1 MGDSRIF
8 SLNDYTNLS
17 FETTF
22 SQPLILEE
30 QVGMIHAS
38 FSPLDKIKSA
48 RERTFLQK
56 AAKATGIAPNT
67 GFVLRVGEQLP
78 AHYHQDRL
86 GDGINL
92 RFAYVL
98 LSASALTNMVDA
110 WQYVLRDFPT
120 LTSVP
125 VTHPLALAVAQD
137 LIFQSGCIENV
148 EGYRGLLPF
157 TGIAGNYSNST
168 DGKGTVGGNCV
179 VSIPNT
185 RNEVNNPLYQSVLR
199 AYFTQYALFAKA
211 AGITFDDILSRDPL
225 QAYRK
230 AFLSEYSTNIGW
242 FVTMLTSLRSYA
254 RTDGILSPEQVL
266 SWVQVNVL
274 AQTEWTR
281 RKRVGLVAYPDMKT
295 IQYQG
300 RSFAVLRP
308 STSDGFAHQDYVVF
322 ERAHKFAEIVVAIA
336 TDDVDKWEKVLLQ
349 GVILR
354 YLTLPIP
361 LSTSLSHYSQDLRVS
376 SSFTFEEGSPMTA
389 AYTSTFVSR
398 LDSVPGKYVRQYGST
413 DLLPFVLSL
422 ILVPRLSQRKSLEL
436 MQKQLPNIFNA
447 FYNSSS
453 KFDNDFGYYDDL
465 WSLLDVLLTMIKPS
479 EGSDTELVYK
489 RFKDM
494 TGNFLEECGLPD
506 KDRVRYRFTSQDL
519 YEPEKTNSVS
529 DIARVAVAASII
541 PCFVTLENSLVQLPY
556 KNPNFIVD

>member
-22 SQPLILEE
+22 SQPVIIEE
-30 QVGMIHAS
+30 QASMINFE

-56 AAKATGIAPNT
+56 ATKATGIAPNT
-67 GFVLRVGEQLP
+67 GFVLRVGAQLP
-78 AHYHQDRL
+78 VHYPQDRV

-98 LSASALTNMVDA
+98 LSPSALENLAKTWHQVS
-110 WQYVLRDFPT
+110 QSFPG
-120 LTSVP
+120 LAFVP

-137 LIFQSGCIENV
+137 LIFQSGCIENS

-157 TGIAGNYSNST
+157 TGIAGTYSHSNKGNY
-168 DGKGTVGGNCV
+168 TVGGDCV
-179 VSIPNT
+179 VAIPNLH
-185 RNEVNNPLYQSVLR
+185 NEVNSPLYQSVLR
-199 AYFTQYALFAKA
+199 TYFTKYAQFAKG
-211 AGITFDDILSRDPL
+211 AGITFNDVLGRDPL

-230 AFLSEYSTNIGW
+230 AFLSEFSTNIGW
-242 FVTMLTSLRSYA
+242 FITMITSLRSYA
-254 RTDGILSPEQVL
+254 RAEGVLSPEQTL
-266 SWVQVNVL
+266 SWVQANVL

-281 RKRVGLVAYPDMKT
+281 RKRVGLVAYPDLKV
-295 IQYQG
+295 IQYMG
-300 RSFAVLRP
+300 RSFMVLHP
-308 STSDGFAHQDYVVF
+308 SAGDGFAHKDFVVF
-322 ERAHKFAEIVVAIA
+322 ERAHKFAEIVVAVA
-336 TDDVDKWEKVLLQ
+336 TNDIDKWEKILLQ

-354 YLTLPIP
+354 YLTLPIL

-398 LDSVPGKYVRQYGST
+398 LDSVPGKYVRQYGSQ
-413 DLLPFVLSL
+413 DLLPFLLSL
-422 ILVPRLSQRKSLEL
+422 MVVPRLFQRKSLEL

-453 KFDNDFGYYDDL
+453 KFDKDFGYYDGL
-465 WSLLDVLLTMIKPS
+465 WSSFEIVLMLMKPS

-489 RFKDM
+489 HFKDM
-494 TGNFLEECGLPD
+494 TGKFLEECGSPD
-506 KDRVRYRFTSQDL
+506 KDRIRYRFTSQDM
-519 YEPEKTNSVS
+519 YDPDKTNSVN
-529 DIARVAVAASII
+529 DIARVAVAASIL
-541 PCFVTLENSLVQLPY
+541 PCFVTLDNSLFQVAY
-556 KNPNFIVD
+556 NNPDFIID

>member
-1 MGDSRIF
+1 MGYLRNF
-8 SLNDYTNLS
+8 SWNYYTNLS
-17 FETTF
+17 FETKF
-22 SQPLILEE
+22 SQPIIIEE
-30 QVGMIHAS
+30 QASMIHAN
-38 FSPLDKIKSA
+38 FSRLDNIKSA

-56 AAKATGIAPNT
+56 AAKATGIAMNT
-67 GFVLRVGEQLP
+67 GFVLRVGTQLP
-78 AHYHQDRL
+78 AHYHQDRV

-92 RFAYVL
+92 RFVYVL
-98 LSASALTNMVDA
+98 FSSSAFKNLEDT
-110 WQYVLRDFPT
+110 WQHVLHDFPN

-125 VTHPLALAVAQD
+125 VIHPLAMAVAQD
-137 LIFQSGCIENV
+137 LIFQSGCIENI

-157 TGIAGNYSNST
+157 SGIAGTYSHSNKGNS
-168 DGKGTVGGNCV
+168 TVGGDCV
-179 VSIPNT
+179 VAMPDN
-185 RNEVNNPLYQSVLR
+185 RNGVNNPLYQSVLR
-199 AYFTQYALFAKA
+199 AYFRKYAPFAKD
-211 AGITFDDILSRDPL
+211 AGITFTDVLGRDPL

-254 RTDGILSPEQVL
+254 RADGILSPEQVL
-266 SWVQVNVL
+266 SWVQANVL

-281 RKRVGLVAYPDMKT
+281 RKRVGLVAYPDMKV

-300 RSFAVLRP
+300 RSFMVLRP
-308 STSDGFAHQDYVVF
+308 SAGDGFSHQDFVVF
-322 ERAHKFAEIVVAIA
+322 ERAHKFAEIVVAVA

-413 DLLPFVLSL
+413 DLLPFLLSL

-436 MQKQLPNIFNA
+436 IQKQLPNIFNA

-453 KFDNDFGYYDDL
+453 KFDNNFGYYDDL
-465 WSLLDVLLTMIKPS
+465 WSLFDVLLTMIKPS

-494 TGNFLEECGLPD
+494 VGKLLEECGLPD

-529 DIARVAVAASII
+529 DIARVAVAASIL

-556 KNPNFIVD
+556 KNPDFIVD

>member
-22 SQPLILEE
+22 SQPVILEE
-30 QVGMIHAS
+30 QASMIKFD
-38 FSPLDKIKSA
+38 FSSLDKIKSA

-67 GFVLRVGEQLP
+67 GFVLRVGAQLP
-78 AHYHQDRL
+78 AHYHQDRI

-98 LSASALTNMVDA
+98 LSTSALENLAKTWHQVSCSSPDLA
-110 WQYVLRDFPT
+110 F
-120 LTSVP
+120 VP

-157 TGIAGNYSNST
+157 TGIAGTYSHSNN
-168 DGKGTVGGNCV
+168 GKYTVGGDCV
-179 VSIPNT
+179 VAIPNLC
-185 RNEVNNPLYQSVLR
+185 NEVNSPLYQSVLR
-199 AYFTQYALFAKA
+199 TYFTKYAQFAKG
-211 AGITFDDILSRDPL
+211 AGITFNDVLGHDPL

-230 AFLSEYSTNIGW
+230 AFLSEFSTNIGW
-242 FVTMLTSLRSYA
+242 FITMLTSLRSYA
-254 RTDGILSPEQVL
+254 RAEGILSPEQTL
-266 SWVQVNVL
+266 SWVQANVL

-281 RKRVGLVAYPDMKT
+281 RKRVGLVAYPDMKE

-308 STSDGFAHQDYVVF
+308 SAGDGFAHQDFVVF
-322 ERAHKFAEIVVAIA
+322 ERAHKFAEIVVAVAI
-336 TDDVDKWEKVLLQ
+336 DDVDKWEKVLLQ

-413 DLLPFVLSL
+413 DLLPFLLSL

-453 KFDNDFGYYDDL
+453 KFDNDFGYYDNL
-465 WSLLDVLLTMIKPS
+465 WSLFDVLLTMIKPS
-479 EGSDTELVYK
+479 EGSDVELVYK

-494 TGNFLEECGLPD
+494 SGKFLEECGLPD
-506 KDRVRYRFTSQDL
+506 KDRARYRFTSQDL

-529 DIARVAVAASII
+529 DVARVAVAASIL
-541 PCFVTLENSLVQLPY
+541 PCFVTLKNSLVQLPY
-556 KNPNFIVD
+556 KNPDFIVD

>member
-8 SLNDYTNLS
+8 SLKDYTNLS

-67 GFVLRVGEQLP
+67 GFVLRVGAQLP
-78 AHYHQDRL
+78 KHYHQDHI
-86 GDGINL
+86 GNDINF

-98 LSASALTNMVDA
+98 LSSSALTNMVDA
-110 WQYVLRDFPT
+110 WQHVLHDFPT

-137 LIFQSGCIENV
+137 LIFQSGCIENI

-157 TGIAGNYSNST
+157 TGIAGTYSHST
-168 DGKGTVGGNCV
+168 DGKGTVGGDCV
-179 VSIPNT
+179 VAIPNAH
-185 RNEVNNPLYQSVLR
+185 NEVNNPLYQSVLR

-254 RTDGILSPEQVL
+254 RADGILSLEQVL
-266 SWVQVNVL
+266 SWVQANVL

-281 RKRVGLVAYPDMKT
+281 RKRVGLVAYPDMKV

-308 STSDGFAHQDYVVF
+308 STSDGFAHQDFVVF
-322 ERAHKFAEIVVAIA
+322 ERAHKFAEIVVAVA

-413 DLLPFVLSL
+413 DLLPFLLSL
-422 ILVPRLSQRKSLEL
+422 ILVPRLFKRKSLEL

-453 KFDNDFGYYDDL
+453 KFDNDFGYYDGL
-465 WSLLDVLLTMIKPS
+465 WSLFDVILTLIKPS
-479 EGSDTELVYK
+479 EGSDTGLVQG
-489 RFKDM
+489 RFQGMLGK
-494 TGNFLEECGLPD
+494 FLEECGLSD
-506 KDRVRYRFTSQDL
+506 KYLARYRFTSQDL
-519 YEPEKTNSVS
+519 YEPDKTNNVS

-541 PCFVTLENSLVQLPY
+541 PCFVTLENSLFQIAY
-556 KNPNFIVD
+556 NNPDFIVD

>member
-8 SLNDYTNLS
+8 SLKDYTNLG
-17 FETTF
+17 FETKF

-30 QVGMIHAS
+30 QAS
-38 FSPLDKIKSA
+38 TIKFDFSSLDKIKSA

-56 AAKATGIAPNT
+56 AAKATGIAQNT
-67 GFVLRVGEQLP
+67 CFVLRVGAQLP
-78 AHYHQDRL
+78 KHYHQDRI
-86 GDGINL
+86 GNDINF

-98 LSASALTNMVDA
+98 LSSSALTNMVDT
-110 WQYVLRDFPT
+110 WQHVLRAFPT
-120 LTSVP
+120 LASVP

-137 LIFQSGCIENV
+137 LIFQSGCIENA

-157 TGIAGNYSNST
+157 TGIAGTYSHSNN
-168 DGKGTVGGNCV
+168 GKGTVGGDCV
-179 VSIPNT
+179 VAIPNT

-266 SWVQVNVL
+266 SWVQANVL

-281 RKRVGLVAYPDMKT
+281 RKRVGLVAYPDMKV

-300 RSFAVLRP
+300 RSFAVLSP

-322 ERAHKFAEIVVAIA
+322 ERAHKFAEIVVAVA

-453 KFDNDFGYYDDL
+453 KFDNNFGYYDDL
-465 WSLLDVLLTMIKPS
+465 WSLFDVLLTLIKPS

-494 TGNFLEECGLPD
+494 TGKFLEECGLPD
-506 KDRVRYRFTSQDL
+506 KDRARYRFTSQDL

-529 DIARVAVAASII
+529 YIARVAVAASVIS
-541 PCFVTLENSLVQLPY
+541 CFVTLENSLVQLPY
-556 KNPNFIVD
+556 KNPDFIVD

>member
-8 SLNDYTNLS
+8 SLKDYTNLG
-17 FETTF
+17 FETKF

-30 QVGMIHAS
+30 QAS
-38 FSPLDKIKSA
+38 TIKFDFSSLDKIKSA

-56 AAKATGIAPNT
+56 AAKATGIAQNT
-67 GFVLRVGEQLP
+67 CFVLRVGAQLP
-78 AHYHQDRL
+78 KHYHQDRI
-86 GDGINL
+86 GNDINF

-98 LSASALTNMVDA
+98 FSSSALTNMVDT
-110 WQYVLRDFPT
+110 WQHVLRDFPT

-148 EGYRGLLPF
+148 EGYRGLLPL
-157 TGIAGNYSNST
+157 TGIAGTYSHSNN
-168 DGKGTVGGNCV
+168 GKGTVGGDCV

-185 RNEVNNPLYQSVLR
+185 HNEVNNPLYQSVLR

-266 SWVQVNVL
+266 SWVQANVL

-322 ERAHKFAEIVVAIA
+322 ERAHKFAEIVVAVA

-398 LDSVPGKYVRQYGST
+398 LDSVPGKYVRQYGSM

-422 ILVPRLSQRKSLEL
+422 MLVPRLFKRKSLEL

-453 KFDNDFGYYDDL
+453 KFDNNFGYYDDL
-465 WSLLDVLLTMIKPS
+465 WSLFDVILTLIKPS
-479 EGSDTELVYK
+479 EGSDTGLVQG
-489 RFKDM
+489 RFQGMLGK
-494 TGNFLEECGLPD
+494 FLEECGLPD
-506 KDRVRYRFTSQDL
+506 KYLARYRFTSQDL

-529 DIARVAVAASII
+529 GIARVAVAASII
-541 PCFVTLENSLVQLPY
+541 PCFVTLENSLFQIAY
-556 KNPNFIVD
+556 NNPDFIVD

>member
-8 SLNDYTNLS
+8 SLKDYTNLS

-38 FSPLDKIKSA
+38 FSPLNRIKSA

-78 AHYHQDRL
+78 AHYHQDRV
-86 GDGINL
+86 GNGINL

-110 WQYVLRDFPT
+110 WQHVLRDFPT

-157 TGIAGNYSNST
+157 TGIAGTYSHST
-168 DGKGTVGGNCV
+168 DGKGTVGGDCV
-179 VSIPNT
+179 VAIPNA

-254 RTDGILSPEQVL
+254 RADGILSSEQVL
-266 SWVQVNVL
+266 SWVQANVL

-308 STSDGFAHQDYVVF
+308 SAGDGFAHRDYVVF
-322 ERAHKFAEIVVAIA
+322 ERAHKFAEIVVAVA

-398 LDSVPGKYVRQYGST
+398 LDSVPDKYVRQYGST
-413 DLLPFVLSL
+413 DLLPFLLSL
-422 ILVPRLSQRKSLEL
+422 MLVPRLFKRKSLEL

-453 KFDNDFGYYDDL
+453 KFDNNFGYYDDL
-465 WSLLDVLLTMIKPS
+465 WSLFDVILTLIKPS
-479 EGSDTELVYK
+479 EGSDTGLVQG
-489 RFKDM
+489 RFQGMLGK
-494 TGNFLEECGLPD
+494 FLEECGLPD
-506 KDRVRYRFTSQDL
+506 KYLARYRFTSQDL

-529 DIARVAVAASII
+529 GIARVAVAASII
-541 PCFVTLENSLVQLPY
+541 PCFVTLENSLFQIAY
-556 KNPNFIVD
+556 NNPDFIVD